1 MRKLEAAISYILW
14 SIPNTEYGALSTY
27 IERAKDDLGIDDPS
41 EIVLVENAILETLFG
56 LDSLTLHELLE
67 LYALD
72 PRHVNKFG
80 RDIYFDG
87 SIRDLIEKEM
97 LRRTK

>member
-1 MRKLEAAISYILW
+1 MTKLESAISYILW

-27 IERAKDDLGIDDPS
+27 IIRAKDDLNIEES
-41 EIVLVENAILETLFG
+41 ETLLIQNAILETLFG

-80 RDIYFDG
+80 RDIYFEA
-87 SIRDLIEKEM
+87 SIRDLVEKEM

>member
-14 SIPNTEYGALSTY
+14 SIPNTEYCALATY
-27 IERAKDDLGIDDPS
+27 LGRAEKDLGIDEPS
-41 EIVLVENAILETLFG
+41 DMVLVENAILETLFG

-67 LYALD
+67 LYANN
-72 PRHVNKFG
+72 PHQVNKFG

-87 SIRDLIEKEM
+87 SIRDLIENEII
-97 LRRTK
+97 RRTK